1 MANEDS
7 LKPASQILRE
17 TLQAQPLDGSS
28 VRTAYVSREN
38 DHFVAMYNG
47 VVVARVKNPMALHM
61 ALIDKPTTQR
71 AIFAAIEKIVFN
83 TEIDMHAYQSQEIDM
98 PMDAV
103 LSSKINTFLDKVE
116 GLLPELHDL
125 IEQKP
130 ALAGLVNGI
139 REDSSEIRKIVN
151 KD

>member
-1 MANEDS
+1 MENVTMANEDS

-17 TLQAQPLDGSS
+17 TLQAKPLDGSS

-83 TEIDMHAYQSQEIDM
+83 TEIDM
-98 PMDAV
+98 PMDAG

-130 ALAGLVNGI
+130 ALVGLVNGI